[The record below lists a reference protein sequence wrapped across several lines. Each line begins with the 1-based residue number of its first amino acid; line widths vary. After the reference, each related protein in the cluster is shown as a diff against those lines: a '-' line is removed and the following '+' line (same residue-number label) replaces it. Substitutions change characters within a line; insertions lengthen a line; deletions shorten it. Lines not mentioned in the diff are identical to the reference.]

1 VRSVELADRMNEAIN
16 RLAKDSEKEEAH
28 VGESSEVVAGMISS
42 LAEVGEELRT
52 TAEDSSENARMAGE
66 GIATVNQVVGG
77 VGRVK
82 ETTDDVV
89 KRIEELDSYSQEIG
103 KILEVIG
110 DIADQTNLL
119 ALNAAIE
126 AARAGEHGRGFAV
139 VADEVRK
146 LAESSA
152 AETRAIAELVTR
164 VREATARSVETI
176 RTSAEEVDKVSSLSA
191 ETGEVLSRVFETAD
205 QTANDIE
212 NIRAKTDQLVE
223 SSARVEET
231 MKDLVQW
238 ASANRNVAE
247 ELKGMADDVR
257 QSADGTAAVAQQTA
271 AAAEES
277 SASVEEI
284 SASVEEMT
292 ASAASLSQMANGLT
306 ALVGQFKV

>member
-1 VRSVELADRMNEAIN
+1 M
-16 RLAKDSEKEEAH
+16 
-28 VGESSEVVAGMISS
+28 
-42 LAEVGEELRT
+42 
-52 TAEDSSENARMAGE
+52 
-66 GIATVNQVVGG
+66 
-77 VGRVK
+77 
-82 ETTDDVV
+82 
-89 KRIEELDSYSQEIG
+89 
-103 KILEVIG
+103 
-110 DIADQTNLL
+110 
-119 ALNAAIE
+119 
-126 AARAGEHGRGFAV
+126 
-139 VADEVRK
+139 
-146 LAESSA
+146 
-152 AETRAIAELVTR
+152 TR

-176 RTSAEEVDKVSSLSA
+176 RTSAEEADKGSSLSA